1 MFLSIPQPQF
11 DGVSGSYQQLNCGPA
26 VCTELINLCSVD
38 ALRIPPKKIRTASG
52 DTSGGIEGG
61 LLAKTVN
68 QLTGYLY
75 PFTYQRFTDW
85 KAVLATLDHSSV
97 GIIINCA
104 KTVRTPYRTNSFTGF
119 HWITIAGGTIKDGTV
134 KYEDPGTTLAG
145 WQRMPLKL
153 LKEASDFAGSHWVL
167 VSPPTEDT
175 DKEATSRVPIRAGP
189 SKDDRV
195 LARLDKGET
204 IHVVKT
210 TKGGPWTRAD
220 GTQAH
225 GWHVVEHKGKRAFV
239 KGEGLR

>member
-11 DGVSGSYQQLNCGPA
+11 DGVSGAYQALNCGPA
-26 VCTELINLCSVD
+26 VTSELVNLCSVD
-38 ALRIPPKKIRTASG
+38 ALHIPPKRIRQASG

-75 PFTYQRFTDW
+75 PFVYQRFTDW
-85 KAVLATLDHSSV
+85 AKVLDTLERSSV
-97 GIIINCA
+97 GIIINCS

-119 HWITIAGGTIKDGTV
+119 HWITIAGGTLRDGTV

-145 WQRMPLKL
+145 WQRIPTKL
-153 LKEASDFAGSHWVL
+153 LKEASDFAGNHWVL
-167 VSPPTEDT
+167 VSPATEDV
-175 DKEATSRVPIRAGP
+175 DKQSTSRVAIRSGP
-189 SKDDRV
+189 TRDDRV

-210 TKGGPWTRAD
+210 TKGGPWNRAD

-225 GWHVVEHKGKRAFV
+225 GWHVVEWKGKRGFV